1 MIKLIDSN
9 INPEDYSYEQWLWI
23 NAALDRSQPILDGK
37 AVNDLRKQ
45 YNSDFILLVIMAVLA
60 AVIYI
65 TMEDYRMELSA
76 LITIFGIYAVTHIYR
91 MITLKSR
98 YEMFLKSL
106 PTDMEVIFDEKG
118 FSQFENNKRTMNV
131 PWNEFLQCFI
141 AEDFIAL
148 KFGNTKYRFVTK
160 YSAEKEA
167 QILQAFEEAGRT
179 DLIKYLKIEEG
190 KMSLK

>member
-60 AVIYI
+60 VVIYI

-98 YEMFLKSL
+98 YERFFKAL
-106 PTDMEVIFDEKG
+106 PTDLEIIFDEKG
-118 FSQFENNKRTMNV
+118 FSRFENNQRTLFV
-131 PWNEFLQCFI
+131 AWKDFSYCFI
-141 AEDFIAL
+141 TDDFIAI
-148 KFGNTKYRFVTK
+148 KFETSKYRFVTK

-179 DLIKYLKIEEG
+179 DLIKYLKIEDG